1 MANRHAENS
10 PCFNS
15 EGEEDLKCRFIN
27 KKKVD
32 FNLAEVNENFF

>member
-15 EGEEDLKCRFIN
+15 EGEEDLSA
-27 KKKVD
+27 D
-32 FNLAEVNENFF
+32 FNLAEMNVDFFKKNLIKS